1 MSQPPIDLAPQDWLE
16 LTRILSEQVPQLEV
30 WAFGSR
36 AKGCAKPYSDL
47 DLALITPAPLTL
59 RQMADLQE
67 AFSQS
72 DLPIKVDL
80 LDWASA
86 APSFRQLIERDKV
99 VVQRGGASA

>member
-1 MSQPPIDLAPQDWLE
+1 MSQPPIDLTPEDWAE
-16 LTRILSEQVPQLEV
+16 LTRILREHAPHLEV

-47 DLALITPAPLTL
+47 DLALITRSPLTL
-59 RQMADLQE
+59 SQMADLHD

-99 VVQRGGASA
+99 VVQTI